1 MPKITHLA
9 VDSLNRTLKCP
20 DVRTPFTT
28 FIQPSNDTCNTNV
41 IDVWYTPDEQEVT
54 SYGGRNYEFTS
65 FGRSKTVE
73 KRIVIATHAMFS
85 EGIASS
91 LKMIFG
97 DAVPVE
103 CITAYVDL
111 SVDYQDKLEKIV
123 SEHDYEHAELV
134 VLTDILGGSVNN
146 EFMGL
151 LDKYNFHLIT
161 GLNLA
166 LLFEVVT
173 CPAED
178 LTANLPSIVEQAR
191 EHIVLCNELVEA
203 KAAAAADDQLAE
215 LNEF

>member
-1 MPKITHLA
+1 M
-9 VDSLNRTLKCP
+9 
-20 DVRTPFTT
+20 
-28 FIQPSNDTCNTNV
+28 
-41 IDVWYTPDEQEVT
+41 
-54 SYGGRNYEFTS
+54 
-65 FGRSKTVE
+65 E

-123 SEHDYEHAELV
+123 SEHAELV

>member
-1 MPKITHLA
+1 M
-9 VDSLNRTLKCP
+9 
-20 DVRTPFTT
+20 
-28 FIQPSNDTCNTNV
+28 
-41 IDVWYTPDEQEVT
+41 
-54 SYGGRNYEFTS
+54 
-65 FGRSKTVE
+65 
-73 KRIVIATHAMFS
+73 
-85 EGIASS
+85 
-91 LKMIFG
+91 
-97 DAVPVE
+97 
-103 CITAYVDL
+103 
-111 SVDYQDKLEKIV
+111 
-123 SEHDYEHAELV
+123 
-134 VLTDILGGSVNN
+134 LTDILGGSVNN

>member
-1 MPKITHLA
+1 M
-9 VDSLNRTLKCP
+9 
-20 DVRTPFTT
+20 
-28 FIQPSNDTCNTNV
+28 
-41 IDVWYTPDEQEVT
+41 
-54 SYGGRNYEFTS
+54 
-65 FGRSKTVE
+65 E

-123 SEHDYEHAELV
+123 YEHAELV

-203 KAAAAADDQLAE
+203 KAAAAADDKLAE

>member
-1 MPKITHLA
+1 M
-9 VDSLNRTLKCP
+9 
-20 DVRTPFTT
+20 
-28 FIQPSNDTCNTNV
+28 
-41 IDVWYTPDEQEVT
+41 
-54 SYGGRNYEFTS
+54 
-65 FGRSKTVE
+65 E

-134 VLTDILGGSVNN
+134 VL
-146 EFMGL
+146 

-161 GLNLA
+161 GINLA